1 MRGTSILLV
10 VIYAALTSG
19 LGYSCLGFSYLSNF
33 GLGISLSIITPAEAA
48 EPVFRMHALN
58 VDSKYPACAA
68 LDVNHDGKLDVLS
81 GGWWYEAPSWK
92 RHRVREVQS
101 IRGRFDDYSNLPL
114 DVNGDGWLD
123 IVSVNYRSQSLYW
136 VEHPGQDLG
145 TWSRHLIDEPGAME
159 TGRMVDID
167 GDGQLDLLPNGLK
180 FAAWWE
186 VRRTVTGKPEWV
198 RHDLPIEI
206 AGHGVGC
213 GDINGDGRRDLVG
226 PEGWLEAPVDP
237 RRDRWI
243 WHPDF
248 KLDRDCGL
256 PIFVHDVDADGDA
269 DLIWGRGHRIGLYWM
284 EQQVGADA
292 SVTWQRHA
300 IDTSW
305 SQPHSLLMADINQD
319 GQLDLVAGKRYM
331 GHDGKDPGE
340 YDPLVAFWYQFDR
353 ATHTWKRSPI
363 SPGGPAGFGL
373 DPKAVDLDMDGDI
386 DIIAAGRSGLYWF
399 ENLLVDSSAPTDT
412 ASDDPSL
419 SVRREVPPN
428 YKDHKD
434 VSFYLD
440 RSGHRQAIQSPSDL
454 ATRRAHILLGMQ
466 QAMGPLPSSDQR
478 VPLRI
483 KVIDETETEKYLRRK
498 ITFASEPGDRV
509 PAYVLIPKNL
519 AAPAPAMLC
528 LHQTTR
534 SGKDE
539 PAGLSGRSTLHYAHE
554 LAELAFVCIVPDYP
568 SFGEYPY
575 DFKKQGGHYASGS
588 MKAIW
593 NNHRAIDV
601 LQAMPEVNHDRIGCI
616 GHSLGGHNSLF
627 TAVFDQ
633 RIRAV
638 VTSCGFTPFHDYYG
652 GKIAGW
658 TSDRY
663 MPRLRDRYGNDA
675 DRVPFDFYEVLTAI
689 APRAV
694 FINAPLRDS
703 NFDVAG
709 VKKVVAAVGPVYK
722 LRQASQRLTVR
733 YPDSAHDFPDDIRH
747 EAYGWLREQLGK

>member
-1 MRGTSILLV
+1 MRGTSSFLF
-10 VIYAALTSG
+10 VIYAVLISV
-19 LGYSCLGFSYLSNF
+19 
-33 GLGISLSIITPAEAA
+33 LGISGLDTITQVSAT
-48 EPVFRMHALN
+48 EPVFRLHALN
-58 VDSKYPACAA
+58 VGSTYPACAA
-68 LDVNHDGKLDVLS
+68 LDVNHDGRLDVFS

-92 RHRVREVQS
+92 RHRVRDVQT
-101 IRGRFDDYSNLPL
+101 IRGRFDDYSNLSM

-123 IVSVNYRSQSLYW
+123 IVSANYRSQSLYW

-145 TWSRHLIDEPGAME
+145 TWTKHVIAEPGAME
-159 TGRMVDID
+159 TGRLVDID
-167 GDGQLDLLPNGLK
+167 GDGQMDVLPNGLK

-186 VRRTVTGKPEWV
+186 VRRTTNAKPEWV
-198 RHDLPIEI
+198 RHDLPGEI
-206 AGHGVGC
+206 AGHGIGT

-226 PEGWLEAPVDP
+226 PRGWLEAPVD
-237 RRDRWI
+237 RRRERWI

-248 KLDRDCGL
+248 ALDRDCGL

-284 EQQVGADA
+284 EQQVGTNGT
-292 SVTWQRHA
+292 VVWQRHA

-305 SQPHSLLMADINQD
+305 SQPHSLLLADIDHD
-319 GQLDLVAGKRYM
+319 GHVDLVAGKRYM

-340 YDPLVAFWYQFDR
+340 YDPLVAYWYRFDR
-353 ATHTWKRSPI
+353 ATHTWKRGTI

-373 DPKAVDLDMDGDI
+373 DPKAIDLDRDGDV
-386 DIIAAGRSGLYWF
+386 DVIAPGRSGLYWF
-399 ENLLVDSSAPTDT
+399 ENLLVSSSAPTNT
-412 ASDDPSL
+412 AGNDADNHP
-419 SVRREVPPN
+419 VGRDIPPR
-428 YKDHKD
+428 YEDHAD
-434 VSFYLD
+434 VSVYLD
-440 RSGHRQAIQSPSDL
+440 KAGKPRAIESPADL
-454 ATRRAHILLGMQ
+454 AVRRAHILLGVQ
-466 QAMGPLPSSDQR
+466 QAMGPLPSSDRR

-483 KVIDETETEKYLRRK
+483 ELVEETATEKYVRRK
-498 ITFASEPGDRV
+498 ITFAAEPGDRV
-509 PAYVLIPKNL
+509 PAYILIPKTLL
-519 AAPAPAMLC
+519 APSPAMLC

-534 SGKDE
+534 PGKDE
-539 PAGLSGRSTLHYAHE
+539 PAGLSGRPTLHYAHE
-554 LAELAFVCIVPDYP
+554 LAELGFVCIVPDYP

-575 DFKKQGGHYASGS
+575 DFQKQGRHYASGS

-601 LQAMPEVNHDRIGCI
+601 LETLPEVDHDKIGCI

-663 MPRLRDRYGNDA
+663 MPRLRDVYGNDP

-694 FINAPLRDS
+694 FINAPIHDS

-709 VKKVVAAVGPVYK
+709 VKKAVAAVGPVYK
-722 LRQASQRLTVR
+722 LRQANDRLTVR
-733 YPDSAHDFPDDIRH
+733 YPDSAHDFPDAVRR
-747 EAYGWLREQLGK
+747 EAYRWLQKQLGK

>member
-1 MRGTSILLV
+1 MRRTPSLLF
-10 VIYAALTSG
+10 VIYAVLISVLGISG
-19 LGYSCLGFSYLSNF
+19 LGT
-33 GLGISLSIITPAEAA
+33 ITQVSATEPA
-48 EPVFRMHALN
+48 FRLHALN
-58 VDSKYPACAA
+58 VDSTYPACAA
-68 LDVNHDGKLDVLS
+68 LDVNHDGRLDVFS

-92 RHRVREVQS
+92 RHRVRDVQT
-101 IRGRFDDYSNLPL
+101 IRGRFDDYSNLSM

-136 VEHPGQDLG
+136 VEHPAQDLG
-145 TWSRHLIDEPGAME
+145 TWTKHVIAEPGAME
-159 TGRMVDID
+159 TGRLVDID
-167 GDGQLDLLPNGLK
+167 GDGQMDVLPNGLK

-186 VRRTVTGKPEWV
+186 VRRTTNTKPEWV
-198 RHDLPIEI
+198 RHDLPGEI
-206 AGHGVGC
+206 AGHGIGT

-226 PEGWLEAPVDP
+226 PRGWLEAPVD
-237 RRDRWI
+237 RRRERWI

-248 KLDRDCGL
+248 ALDRDCGL

-284 EQQVGADA
+284 EQQVGTNGTA
-292 SVTWQRHA
+292 VWQRHA

-305 SQPHSLLMADINQD
+305 SQPHSLLLADIDHD
-319 GQLDLVAGKRYM
+319 GHVDLVAGKRYM

-340 YDPLVAFWYQFDR
+340 YDPLVAYWYRFDR
-353 ATHTWKRSPI
+353 ATHTWRRGTI

-373 DPKAVDLDMDGDI
+373 DPKAVDLDMDGDV
-386 DIIAAGRSGLYWF
+386 DVIAPGRSGLYWF
-399 ENLLVDSSAPTDT
+399 ENLLVSSSASTNT
-412 ASDDPSL
+412 AGNDADNHPAG
-419 SVRREVPPN
+419 RDIPPR
-428 YKDHKD
+428 YEDHAD
-434 VSFYLD
+434 VSVYLD
-440 RSGHRQAIQSPSDL
+440 KAGKPRAIESPADL
-454 ATRRAHILLGMQ
+454 AVRRAHILLGVQ
-466 QAMGPLPSSDQR
+466 QAMGPLPSSDRR

-483 KVIDETETEKYLRRK
+483 ELVEETETEKYVRRK
-498 ITFASEPGDRV
+498 ITFAAEPGDRV
-509 PAYVLIPKNL
+509 PAYILIPKTL
-519 AAPAPAMLC
+519 AAPSPAMLC

-534 SGKDE
+534 PGKDE
-539 PAGLSGRSTLHYAHE
+539 PAGLSGRPTLHYAHE
-554 LAELAFVCIVPDYP
+554 LAELGFVCIVPDYP

-575 DFKKQGGHYASGS
+575 DFQKQGRHYASGS

-601 LQAMPEVNHDRIGCI
+601 LETLPEVDHDKIGCI

-638 VTSCGFTPFHDYYG
+638 VASCGFTPFHDYYG

-663 MPRLRDRYGNDA
+663 MPRLRDVYSNDP

-694 FINAPLRDS
+694 FINAPIHDS

-709 VKKVVAAVGPVYK
+709 VKKAVAAVGPVYK
-722 LRQASQRLTVR
+722 LRQASERLTVR
-733 YPDSAHDFPDDIRH
+733 YPDSAHDFPDAVRR
-747 EAYGWLREQLGK
+747 EAYRWLQKQLGK

>member
-1 MRGTSILLV
+1 MRGPSFILF
-10 VIYAALTSG
+10 VICAALTSG
-19 LGYSCLGFSYLSNF
+19 LDTA
-33 GLGISLSIITPAEAA
+33 GIGVTDAVAA
-48 EPVFRMHALN
+48 EPVFRRHAIN
-58 VDSKYPACAA
+58 VDSQYPACAV

-81 GGWWYEAPSWK
+81 GGWWYEAPTWK
-92 RHRVREVQS
+92 RHRVREVQT

-145 TWSRHLIDEPGAME
+145 AWTRHVIAEPGAME
-159 TGRMVDID
+159 TGRLVDID
-167 GDGQLDLLPNGLK
+167 GDGQMDVLPNGTK

-186 VRRTVTGKPEWV
+186 VRRATDGTPEWL
-198 RHDLPIEI
+198 RHDLPDEL
-206 AGHGVGC
+206 AGHGIGA
-213 GDINGDGRRDLVG
+213 GDINGDGRCDLVG
-226 PEGWLEAPVDP
+226 PRGWFEAPVDP
-237 RRDRWI
+237 RRERWI

-248 KLDRDCGL
+248 SLDRDCGL
-256 PIFVHDVDADGDA
+256 PILVLDVDSDGDA

-284 EQQVGADA
+284 EQQVGTDGTVA
-292 SVTWQRHA
+292 WQRHA

-305 SQPHSLLMADINQD
+305 SQAHSLLLADIDLD
-319 GQLDLVAGKRYM
+319 GQVDLVAGKRYM

-340 YDPLVAFWYQFDR
+340 YDPLVAFWYRFDR
-353 ATHTWKRSPI
+353 ATRTWKRGTI

-386 DIIAAGRSGLYWF
+386 DIIAPGRSGLYWF
-399 ENLLVDSSAPTDT
+399 ENLLVHSPDTIAAADTNATDLARRAAAP
-412 ASDDPSL
+412 P
-419 SVRREVPPN
+419 RYE
-428 YKDHKD
+428 DHKD
-434 VSFYLD
+434 VSIYLD
-440 RSGHRQAIQSPSDL
+440 ETGKRHSIQSPADL
-454 ATRRAHILLGMQ
+454 AARRAHILLGMQ
-466 QAMGPLPSSDQR
+466 QAMGPLPSGEQR
-478 VPLRI
+478 VPLR
-483 KVIDETETEKYLRRK
+483 VELIDEVQTEKYVRRK

-509 PAYVLIPKNL
+509 PAYVLIPNNL
-519 AAPAPAMLC
+519 TAPAPAMLC

-539 PAGLSGRSTLHYAHE
+539 PVGLSGRATLHYAHE
-554 LAELAFVCIVPDYP
+554 LAELGFVCIVPDYP

-601 LQAMPEVNHDRIGCI
+601 LETMPEVDHDKIGCI

-638 VTSCGFTPFHDYYG
+638 VTSCGFTPFHDYFG

-663 MPRLRDRYGNDA
+663 MPRLRDIYGNDA

-694 FINAPLRDS
+694 FINAPLHDS
-703 NFDVAG
+703 NFDVVG
-709 VKKVVAAVGPVYK
+709 VKKAVAAVGPAYK
-722 LRQASQRLTVR
+722 LRQASERLTVR
-733 YPDSAHDFPDDIRH
+733 YPDSAHDFPDEVRR
-747 EAYGWLREQLGK
+747 EAYGWLREQLRK

>member
-1 MRGTSILLV
+1 MRGNTIFLFV
-10 VIYAALTSG
+10 VYSVLISGLISG
-19 LGYSCLGFSYLSNF
+19 LGR
-33 GLGISLSIITPAEAA
+33 ITQAVAGEPA
-48 EPVFRMHALN
+48 FRLHALN

-68 LDVNHDGKLDVLS
+68 LDVNHDGKLDILS

-92 RHRVREVQS
+92 RHRVREVQT
-101 IRGRFDDYSNLPL
+101 IRGRFDDYSNLPI

-145 TWSRHLIDEPGAME
+145 TWTRHLIAEPGAME
-159 TGRMVDID
+159 TGRLVDID
-167 GDGQLDLLPNGLK
+167 GDGQMDLLPNGLK

-186 VRRTVTGKPEWV
+186 VRANESKPIWI
-198 RHDLPIEI
+198 RHDLPNEI
-206 AGHGVGC
+206 AGHGIGS

-226 PEGWLEAPVDP
+226 PNGWLEAPVD
-237 RRDRWI
+237 RRRERWI

-248 KLDRDCGL
+248 SLDRDCGL

-284 EQQVGADA
+284 EQQVATDGT
-292 SVTWQRHA
+292 VVWQRHA

-305 SQPHSLLMADINQD
+305 SQPHSLLLADIDRD
-319 GQLDLVAGKRYM
+319 GRVDLVAGKRYM

-340 YDPLVAFWYQFDR
+340 YDPLVAYWYSFDQGSR
-353 ATHTWKRSPI
+353 TWKRGTI

-386 DIIAAGRSGLYWF
+386 DIIAPGRNGLFWF
-399 ENLLVDSSAPTDT
+399 ENLLVSSSTPTDT
-412 ASDDPSL
+412 TDIVPLKLGVEGD
-419 SVRREVPPN
+419 VPPS
-428 YKDHKD
+428 YSDHAD
-434 VSFYLD
+434 VSIYID
-440 RSGHRQAIQSPSDL
+440 KAGKRHSIESPADL
-454 ATRRAHILLGMQ
+454 ARRRGHILLGMQ
-466 QAMGPLPSSDQR
+466 QAMGQLPSSDRR

-483 KVIDETETEKYLRRK
+483 EVIDETETEKYLRRK

-509 PAYVLIPKNL
+509 PAYLLIPKNL
-519 AAPAPAMLC
+519 TAPSPAMLC

-539 PAGLSGRSTLHYAHE
+539 PAGLSGRATLHYAHE
-554 LAELAFVCIVPDYP
+554 LAELGFVCIVPDYP

-601 LQAMPEVNHDRIGCI
+601 LQTMPEVNHDKIGCI

-663 MPRLRDRYGNDA
+663 MPRLRDLYGNDP

-694 FINAPLRDS
+694 FINAPLHDS

-709 VKKVVAAVGPVYK
+709 VKKAVAAVGPVYQ

-733 YPDSAHDFPDDIRH
+733 YPDCAHDFPDEVRR
-747 EAYGWLREQLGK
+747 EAYAWLQEQLRK